1 MDSVHQST
9 RPADA
14 VHCAVDDVDFTD
26 HADLFSDTSLFPST
40 CLDDTDLLRGL
51 SMSSELL
58 EDCELSLMH
67 AGTPPLVHA
76 GSLDPGTLQRLSEA
90 GIQQPVE
97 RQIRLHADLAQH
109 LSTSPPSSCSP
120 RADLAQY
127 LSTSPPSSCSPR
139 ADLAQHL
146 STSPPSSCSPR
157 ADLAQYLS
165 TSPSLA
171 SSSPDDSSE
180 LVRMLTA
187 LEDDVGGAVEF
198 VENVQHVPVVSPSAP
213 SGGSAATSPTDSE
226 LARQLSLSS
235 DGSRA
240 QQQRVALVLPTVA
253 TPWSRVQTDN
263 TSSQLVSQQSQPPSS
278 TLPLGQ
284 ISDSSAGL
292 NTSRLS
298 TLPLGQICDSSGGL
312 NTSQIIVHQ
321 TPSSA
326 LTDVSHQLPLSA
338 VLAQSSTG
346 L

>member
-9 RPADA
+9 TPADA

-40 CLDDTDLLRGL
+40 YLDDTDLLRGL

-67 AGTPPLVHA
+67 AGMPPLVHA
-76 GSLDPGTLQRLSEA
+76 GSLDPGTLQRLSAA

-97 RQIRLHADLAQH
+97 RQIRLHADLAQ
-109 LSTSPPSSCSP
+109 
-120 RADLAQY
+120 Y
-127 LSTSPPSSCSPR
+127 
-139 ADLAQHL
+139 L

-187 LEDDVGGAVEF
+187 LEDDVGSAVEF

-284 ISDSSAGL
+284 ISDSSGGL

-298 TLPLGQICDSSGGL
+298 TLPLGQISDSSGGL

>member
-1 MDSVHQST
+1 M
-9 RPADA
+9 
-14 VHCAVDDVDFTD
+14 HCAVDDVDFTD

-40 CLDDTDLLRGL
+40 YLDDTDLLRGL

-76 GSLDPGTLQRLSEA
+76 GSLDPGTLQRLSAA

-97 RQIRLHADLAQH
+97 RQIRLH
-109 LSTSPPSSCSP
+109 
-120 RADLAQY
+120 
-127 LSTSPPSSCSPR
+127 

-187 LEDDVGGAVEF
+187 LEDDVGSAVEF

-213 SGGSAATSPTDSE
+213 SGGSVATSPTDSE

-284 ISDSSAGL
+284 ISDSSGGL

-298 TLPLGQICDSSGGL
+298 TLPLGQISDSSGGL

>member
-9 RPADA
+9 TPADA
-14 VHCAVDDVDFTD
+14 VHCVVDDVDFTD

-127 LSTSPPSSCSPR
+127 LSTSP
-139 ADLAQHL
+139 
-146 STSPPSSCSPR
+146 
-157 ADLAQYLS
+157 
-165 TSPSLA
+165 SLA

-187 LEDDVGGAVEF
+187 LEDDVGSAVEF

-226 LARQLSLSS
+226 LARQLSHSS

-284 ISDSSAGL
+284 ISDSSGGL

-298 TLPLGQICDSSGGL
+298 TLPLGQISDSSGGL

>member
-1 MDSVHQST
+1 
-9 RPADA
+9 
-14 VHCAVDDVDFTD
+14 
-26 HADLFSDTSLFPST
+26 
-40 CLDDTDLLRGL
+40 
-51 SMSSELL
+51 MSSELL

-97 RQIRLHADLAQH
+97 RQIRLHADLAQY

-127 LSTSPPSSCSPR
+127 
-139 ADLAQHL
+139 L

-187 LEDDVGGAVEF
+187 LEDDVGSAVEF

-226 LARQLSLSS
+226 LARQLSLSN

-284 ISDSSAGL
+284 ISDSSGGL

-298 TLPLGQICDSSGGL
+298 TLPLGQISDSSGGL

-338 VLAQSSTG
+338 LLAQSSTG

>member
-40 CLDDTDLLRGL
+40 YLDDTDLLRGL

-127 LSTSPPSSCSPR
+127 LSTSP
-139 ADLAQHL
+139 
-146 STSPPSSCSPR
+146 
-157 ADLAQYLS
+157 
-165 TSPSLA
+165 SLA

-187 LEDDVGGAVEF
+187 LEDDVGSAMEF

-226 LARQLSLSS
+226 LARQLSLSN

>member
-1 MDSVHQST
+1 VHS
-9 RPADA
+9 
-14 VHCAVDDVDFTD
+14 AVDDVDFTD

-40 CLDDTDLLRGL
+40 YLDDTDLLRGL

-97 RQIRLHADLAQH
+97 RQIRLHADLAQ
-109 LSTSPPSSCSP
+109 
-120 RADLAQY
+120 Y
-127 LSTSPPSSCSPR
+127 
-139 ADLAQHL
+139 L

-187 LEDDVGGAVEF
+187 LEDDVGSAVEF

-284 ISDSSAGL
+284 ISDSSGGL

-298 TLPLGQICDSSGGL
+298 TLPLGQISDSSAGL

>member
-1 MDSVHQST
+1 MHS
-9 RPADA
+9 
-14 VHCAVDDVDFTD
+14 AVDDVDFTD

-40 CLDDTDLLRGL
+40 YLDDTDLLRGL

-97 RQIRLHADLAQH
+97 RQIRLHADLAQY

-127 LSTSPPSSCSPR
+127 LSTSP
-139 ADLAQHL
+139 
-146 STSPPSSCSPR
+146 PR

-187 LEDDVGGAVEF
+187 LEDDVGSAVEF

-284 ISDSSAGL
+284 ISDSSGGL

-298 TLPLGQICDSSGGL
+298 TLPLGQISDSSAGL